1 MVRTKNTTKLPL
13 SVQKSLREIGGLIA
27 CARKEKQW
35 TQQELAQRI
44 GIGRMTVVRME
55 KGASEVA
62 VGWYLTAAWLLA
74 LPILTWQVMDEGRS
88 DTVMSDLL
96 IKLKKNLPSRVRR
109 KKKIIDNDF

>member
-1 MVRTKNTTKLPL
+1 MVKTKSTTKLPL
-13 SVQKSLREIGGLIA
+13 SVQKSLREIGGVIA

-96 IKLKKNLPSRVRR
+96 IKLKKNLSAGCDIKRR
-109 KKKIIDNDF
+109 